1 MTQLTYKVLIADDE
15 ERIRK
20 LIRMYMELEQAIV
33 EETDNGEQA
42 LMMAIDTDYD
52 LIIMDWLMPGL
63 SGLEVCQMLKS
74 IKNTPIILLTARS
87 DEADRILGFQ
97 AGADDYVC
105 KPFSPRELLL
115 RAKAILKR
123 TIPEQ
128 FWIPAPIPSGQIV
141 FTNLIIDHH
150 ARRVLVEGEE
160 IYLTLKEYELL
171 RYFSLHIGKI
181 CTRELLLMEIWN
193 YEEYGDHRTV
203 DTHVK
208 RLRDKMHKVSP
219 TAASMIRTVWG
230 TGYRMDDIT

>member
-1 MTQLTYKVLIADDE
+1 MTQMTYKVLIADDE

-20 LIRMYMELEQAIV
+20 IIRMYMELEQAIV
-33 EETDNGEQA
+33 EETHNGEQA
-42 LMMAIDTDYD
+42 LIMAIDTDYD
-52 LIIMDWLMPGL
+52 LIIMDRLMSGL
-63 SGLEVCQMLKS
+63 SGLEVCHMLKS
-74 IKNTPIILLTARS
+74 IKNTPIILLTERS

-97 AGADDYVC
+97 AGADDCVC

-128 FWIPAPIPSGQIV
+128 FWLPAPFPSGQIV
-141 FTNLIIDHH
+141 FPNLVIDHH

-171 RYFSLHIGKI
+171 RYFSLHVGKI

-193 YEEYGDHRTV
+193 YEENGDHRTV